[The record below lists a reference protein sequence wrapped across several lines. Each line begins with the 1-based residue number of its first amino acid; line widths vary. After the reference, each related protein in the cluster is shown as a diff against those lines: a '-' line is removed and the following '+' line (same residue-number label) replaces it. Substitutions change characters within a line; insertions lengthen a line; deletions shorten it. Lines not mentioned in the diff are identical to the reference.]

1 MRANNQSAATS
12 SSVRVLE
19 FPRRTPP
26 STQLLVP
33 REHGTWGLWLLPLIS
48 GGVVGYW
55 SGPGV
60 AAKPALWFCLAAACA
75 FLIYQPLESLLG
87 FSLLKIRTQRQQRVA
102 ILWVIVLTAVAA
114 ISVLQLIQLHR
125 AMVLLF
131 GLVACACFGLR
142 TLLGRSRSFRVP
154 KQLIGAMGLSST
166 AAGAYYAMTGQV
178 DTTSLALWLA
188 SWLFAAGQIEY
199 VQLRL
204 HAAQARSRRRK
215 ARASVGVGFLHLL
228 MLGAA
233 VAGGLAGV
241 APLWLGIAFIPAV
254 ARLGIWIFRSW
265 RPLSVHILGFSELF
279 QGLLFNGLLTA
290 AFLVHF

>member
-12 SSVRVLE
+12 PAVRVLE

-178 DTTSLALWLA
+178 DRTSLLLWLA

-204 HAAQARSRRRK
+204 HAAQARSRRQK

-228 MLGAA
+228 MLGTA

-241 APLWLGIAFIPAV
+241 APLWLGLAFIPAV
-254 ARLGIWIFRSW
+254 TRLGIWIFRSW

-290 AFLVHF
+290 AFLIHL

>member
-1 MRANNQSAATS
+1 MRANNQSTAPSPTF
-12 SSVRVLE
+12 RVLE

-55 SGPGV
+55 RSPGV

-87 FSLLKIRTQRQQRVA
+87 FSLLKIRTQRQQRIA
-102 ILWVIVLTAVAA
+102 ILWVIVLTAISA
-114 ISVLQLIQLHR
+114 ISVLQLVQLHR

-131 GLVACACFGLR
+131 AAAALACFGLR
-142 TLLGRSRSFRVP
+142 TLLGRSRRFRVP

-166 AAGAYYAMTGQV
+166 AAGAYYAMTGQI
-178 DTTSLALWLA
+178 DRTSLVLWLA
-188 SWLFAAGQIEY
+188 SLFFAAGQIEY

-204 HAAQARSRRRK
+204 RSAQARLRLQK
-215 ARASVGVGFLHLL
+215 ARASVDIGFLYLL

-233 VAGGLAGV
+233 LAGGLAGV
-241 APLWLGIAFIPAV
+241 APLWLALAFIPAIT
-254 ARLGIWIFRSW
+254 RLGIWIFRPW
-265 RPLSVHILGFSELF
+265 QPLSVHILGFSELF

-290 AFLVHF
+290 AFLVHV